1 MEKVKALFEEEERN
15 NKKGAKAN
23 TGSAAKPIVNHQIDS
38 DEAVL
43 KKNLEKKLT
52 MISTSNNDETL
63 IQGVPKNVLIE
74 CCWSHGA
81 EALSPKIGTTWAW
94 KVFLGRF

>member
-1 MEKVKALFEEEERN
+1 MKAVFEEEERN

-43 KKNLEKKLT
+43 KIHLEKKVT
-52 MISTSNNDETL
+52 MISTSNND
-63 IQGVPKNVLIE
+63 
-74 CCWSHGA
+74 
-81 EALSPKIGTTWAW
+81 
-94 KVFLGRF
+94 